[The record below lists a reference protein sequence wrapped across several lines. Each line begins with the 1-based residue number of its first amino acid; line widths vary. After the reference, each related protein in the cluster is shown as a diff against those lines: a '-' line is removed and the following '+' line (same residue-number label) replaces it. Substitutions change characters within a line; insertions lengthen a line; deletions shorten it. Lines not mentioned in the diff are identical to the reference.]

1 MMQKKLLI
9 IFILLVTGLIITTT
23 DTNAQKKKLTYKQV
37 YMFGEPRLTGSLPQ
51 LKGWLNGEYYLE
63 EKRNPDQPNKTALMK
78 INTLKGEE
86 EIFIDYSVINE
97 ILPEGFNIQNAIA
110 DDKYDG
116 YLFNHKNDLYFY
128 SRTEEVFKRLT
139 NDESEEKNPQFSPDG
154 KKIAYTKNYN
164 LYVFNIDTDTE
175 VQLTTD
181 GGGLIYNG
189 WASWVYMEEI
199 LGRATNYAAFWWS
212 PNSEMI
218 SFLRFDDSP
227 VPEFPLYKAD
237 GQHGELEL
245 QRYPKAGDPNPYV
258 KLGIA
263 NVNSSEIVWADFDEK
278 ADHYIAWPF
287 WTDDNKLTVQWM
299 NRTQDNI
306 KIYFIDTK
314 TGSKNE
320 LHNETQNTW
329 VEWFEDLVFL
339 KNGKGF
345 ILRTGV
351 DGWYHLYFYDM
362 NGKLKK
368 KLTDGKMTVTGIAL
382 VDEINEKIF
391 FNGWKE
397 NSTERHLFAVDLNG
411 KNLKQLTSI
420 SGTHSCTVSPNG
432 KYYYDRY
439 SNLSQPARI
448 DLCKNDGSLIRNLGD
463 SKLPMVDEYE
473 LAKVELFTI
482 ATNDGF
488 NLPAVWYL
496 PHEIEMNKKY
506 PVIISIYGGPN
517 SASVRNSF
525 PFRFDGHYL
534 SQNGIIL
541 MSIDHRGSGHFGKRG
556 IDLMHRNL
564 GKWEMHDY
572 IEAVKWLKMKSFIDT
587 TKILI
592 EGGSYGGYVAALALT
607 QGANY
612 FTHGIAEFGVMD
624 WLLYDNVYTERYMDM
639 PKENPEGYKRGSV
652 LNYVDNYKGNLL
664 ITHGT
669 MDDNVHM
676 QNSIQLIYELQKQNK
691 KFEMMFY
698 PNARHGVRMPLALHY
713 IKTKSEF
720 VFKHL
725 LGRELDIDND

>member
-1 MMQKKLLI
+1 MLRKNFFMIIILVSVGFLLNSS
-9 IFILLVTGLIITTT
+9 
-23 DTNAQKKKLTYKQV
+23 DSNAQKKKLTYKQTF
-37 YMFGEPRLTGSLPQ
+37 MFAEPRLTGSLPQ
-51 LKGWLNGEYYLE
+51 LKGWLDGDYYLE
-63 EKRNPDQPNKTALMK
+63 EKRNPEQPGNNVLMK
-78 INTLKGEE
+78 INAGNGSE
-86 EIFIDYSVINE
+86 EIFIDYAVVNE
-97 ILPEGFNIQNAIA
+97 VLPEGFNIQGAIA
-110 DDKYDG
+110 DNSYDG
-116 YLFNHKNDLYFY
+116 FLFNQKNDLYYF
-128 SRTEEVFKRLT
+128 SRSEEVFKRLT
-139 NDESEEKNPQFSPDG
+139 NDSDEEKNPQFSPDG

-164 LYVFNIDTDTE
+164 LYVFNIETDTE
-175 VQLTTD
+175 KQLTQD

-212 PNSEMI
+212 TNSDMI
-218 SFLRFDDSP
+218 SFLSFDDSP

-258 KLGIA
+258 KFGIA
-263 NVNSSEIVWADFDEK
+263 NLNSSEIVWADFDKK

-299 NRTQDNI
+299 NRTQDTI
-306 KIYFIDTK
+306 KIYFIDTM
-314 TGSKNE
+314 TGSKKE
-320 LHNETQNTW
+320 LHTETQKTW
-329 VEWFEDLVFL
+329 VEWFEDLHFL
-339 KNGKGF
+339 KNNKGF

-351 DGWYHLYFYDM
+351 DGWYHLYLYDM

-368 KLTDGKMTVTGIAL
+368 KLTNGKMTVTGITMI
-382 VDEINEKIF
+382 DETNEKIF

-397 NSTERHLFAVDLNG
+397 NSTERHLFVVDLSG
-411 KNLKQLTSI
+411 KNLKQLTSV

-439 SNLSQPARI
+439 SNLTQPAKI
-448 DLCKNDGSLIRNLGD
+448 DLYNNDGSIIRNLGD
-463 SKLPMVDEYE
+463 SKLPVMDEYE
-473 LAKVELFTI
+473 LVKVELFTI
-482 ATNDGF
+482 PTEEDF
-488 NLPAVWYL
+488 KLPAVWYL
-496 PHEIEMNKKY
+496 PNQIDESKKY

-517 SASVRNSF
+517 SPSVRNSF

-534 SQNGIIL
+534 AQKGIIL
-541 MSIDHRGSGHFGKRG
+541 MSVDHRGAGHFGKEG

-564 GKWEMHDY
+564 GKWEMNDY
-572 IEAVKWLKMKSFIDT
+572 IEAVKWLKTNSFIDT
-587 TKILI
+587 SKILI

-607 QGANY
+607 QGADY
-612 FTHGIAEFGVMD
+612 LTHGIAEFGVMD
-624 WLLYDNVYTERYMDM
+624 WLLYDNVYTERYMDL
-639 PKENPEGYKRGSV
+639 PKENPEGYKNGSV
-652 LNYVDNYKGNLL
+652 LNYIDNYKGNLL

-676 QNSIQLIYELQKQNK
+676 QNSIQLIYELQKRNK

-725 LGRELDIDND
+725 LGRELDMEND